1 LGLALDEPT
10 ETDEVI
16 ETGGFTYIV
25 EKSLL
30 KQAQPI
36 RIDYVAN
43 AMGEGFII
51 TSGMTKK
58 GDCGGCT
65 SC

>member
-1 LGLALDEPT
+1 MALDEPN
-10 ETDEVI
+10 ENDEVI
-16 ETGGFTYIV
+16 ESGGFTYVI
-25 EKSLL
+25 EKNLL
-30 KQAQPI
+30 EQAKPI

-51 TSGMTKK
+51 TSGLSKK